1 MLALTLAAAVVTTPQ
16 FVTLTPSMRITRSI
30 TVERE
35 TYAFANASD
44 DGKTSAIT
52 IEGNGITVDFNG
64 ATLEGTPVRTE
75 PDRRRGPAIIVKGN
89 NVTIKNIKVRGYRHG
104 LIARDVPNLRI
115 LDSDFS
121 YNWKQHLASTLE
133 REDESDWMSFHQNEK
148 DEWLRFG
155 EGIYLRNCEGFEV
168 KNCTITGGQSGLM
181 ITECDKGKIWNN
193 NFSFLSALG
202 LGMYRSSDNV
212 VMHNNIDW
220 CVRGFSYGVYNR
232 GQDSAGILIYEQSDR
247 NTFAYNSVTH
257 GGDGFFLWAGQTTM
271 DTGKGGCND
280 NLLYGND
287 FSHAPTN
294 GIEATFSRNKFI
306 NNLMMECWHGI
317 WGGYSYESEVIGNVF
332 AYNEEAIAW
341 EHGQDNKVIG
351 NRFYRN
357 NEDLVIW
364 ANATQDP
371 NWGYPKNRDTKSRDW
386 SIQENHFERTY
397 AGIFRLSRTNGIAI
411 EANFIKH
418 VGPVFKQISEV
429 TGLSVKRNVGSLGTP
444 DRLLEGNEM
453 TISNGFVPE
462 EKATSF
468 SFDMNRDEYLERFGV
483 YWDGKTPLN
492 LWTPKWSPWRM
503 PGPSGSGVGGDY
515 IKIAQRAFHYGMS
528 HAPAKLPGGKE
539 PFLRPGALRGWR
551 HILVDE
557 WGPYDFKSPKLWP
570 RGKTAEG
577 ALLFEIL
584 GPKGKWTATTFRGG
598 KLNKSEGEVPGFV
611 EVTLTPGEATDLYLN
626 FTYIGE
632 AITTPFGERIPKGK
646 PTRFS
651 YRKFFAPINWDIKW
665 FAYDKTTQEPRT
677 MRDAFNNLLQTGTPI
692 KTLKTDTLDF
702 AWGGALG
709 DNLPS
714 DYFATVAEGSFDVPA
729 GDYVLNVTSDDG
741 VRVLVDGKKVLEDWT
756 WHAPKLDKV
765 DLKLTA
771 GRHTIR
777 VEHFEIDGY
786 AALKVAI
793 APKD

>member
-1 MLALTLAAAVVTTPQ
+1 MLVLIAATAMATPQ
-16 FVTLTPSMRITRSI
+16 FVTLTPSMRITRSVTI
-30 TVERE
+30 ERE
-35 TYAFANASD
+35 NYLFSNNSE
-44 DGKTSAIT
+44 DGKTSALT

-64 ATLEGTPVRTE
+64 ATLEGTPIRTE
-75 PDRRRGPAIIVKGN
+75 PDKRKGTGIIVKGS
-89 NVTIKNIKVRGYRHG
+89 NVTIKNLKVRGYRHG
-104 LIARDVPNLRI
+104 LIARDVPSLRI
-115 LDSDFS
+115 LNSDFS
-121 YNWKQHLASTLE
+121 YNWRQRLASTLE

-155 EGIYLRNCEGFEV
+155 EGIYLRNCDNFEV
-168 KNCTITGGQSGLM
+168 KDCTVTGGQSGLM

-232 GQDSAGILIYEQSDR
+232 GQDSAGILIYEQSHR

-341 EHGQDNKVIG
+341 EHGQDNAILQ

-357 NEDLVIW
+357 NEDVVIW

-371 NWGYPKNRDTKSRDW
+371 NWGYPKNRDTKSKNW
-386 SIQENHFERTY
+386 TVQYNLFANTFTNS
-397 AGIFRLSRTNGIAI
+397 FRISRTHNISISDNFFIEVSNDYKLGEGVEKLDRSNNESSNTGKNPDIRTTALTPTFTSVIDYLLRFRTNPADADVLGWQSKPEPDENGEPTEI
-411 EANFIKH
+411 
-418 VGPVFKQISEV
+418 
-429 TGLSVKRNVGSLGTP
+429 
-444 DRLLEGNEM
+444 
-453 TISNGFVPE
+453 
-462 EKATSF
+462 
-468 SFDMNRDEYLERFGV
+468 
-483 YWDGKTPLN
+483 GKL
-492 LWTPKWSPWRM
+492 
-503 PGPSGSGVGGDY
+503 
-515 IKIAQRAFHYGMS
+515 
-528 HAPAKLPGGKE
+528 APAKLKDGKD
-539 PFLRPGALRGWR
+539 PFLKGGTLRGWR
-551 HILVDE
+551 YILVDE

-570 RGKTAEG
+570 RGKTKTGE
-577 ALLFEIL
+577 LLFEIL
-584 GPKGKWTATTFRGG
+584 GPKGKWQATTFRGG

-611 EVTLTPGEATDLYLN
+611 EVTLNPGEATDLYLN
-626 FTYIGE
+626 FTYTGDE
-632 AITTPFGERIPKGK
+632 VTTPFGEKIPKGK
-646 PTRFS
+646 PSRFS

-665 FAYDKTTQEPRT
+665 FAYDKATQEPRT
-677 MRDAFNNLLQTGTPI
+677 MQEEFMKLLHTGTPI
-692 KTLKTDTLDF
+692 KTLKTDALDF
-702 AWGGALG
+702 AWGGSLG
-709 DNLPS
+709 EDLPS
-714 DYFATVAEGSFDVPA
+714 DYFATVAEGSFEVPA
-729 GDYVLNVTSDDG
+729 GDYTLHVTSDDG
-741 VRVLVDGKKVLEDWT
+741 VRVFVDGTKVLEDWT
-756 WHAPKLDKV
+756 WHAPKLDKI
-765 DLKLTA
+765 DLKLIS
-771 GRHTIR
+771 GKHTIR

-786 AALKVAI
+786 AALKVGL
-793 APKD
+793 APKE

>member
-1 MLALTLAAAVVTTPQ
+1 MLALTLAATAMATPQ
-16 FVTLTPSMRITRSI
+16 FVSLTPGTRITRSI

-35 TYAFANASD
+35 VYRFASNAD
-44 DGKTSAIT
+44 DGKSSAIT

-64 ATLEGTPVRTE
+64 ATLEGTPQRTE
-75 PDRRRGPAIIVKGN
+75 PDKRKGTGIIIKGSN
-89 NVTIKNIKVRGYRHG
+89 ITIKNANVRGYRHG
-104 LIARDVPNLRI
+104 LIARDVPNLKI

-121 YNWKQHLASTLE
+121 YNWKQRLASTLD
-133 REDESDWMSFHQNEK
+133 REDLSDWMSFHKNEN
-148 DEWLRFG
+148 DEWLQFG
-155 EGIYLRNCEGFEV
+155 EGIYLRNCDNFEV
-168 KNCTITGGQSGLM
+168 KNVTITGGQSGLM

-193 NFSFLSALG
+193 NFSYLSALG

-232 GQDSAGILIYEQSDR
+232 GQDSAGILIYEQSHR

-317 WGGYSYESEVIGNVF
+317 WGGYSYESEVTGNVF

-386 SIQENHFERTY
+386 SIKENHFERTY
-397 AGIFRLSRTNGIAI
+397 SGIFRLSRTNGIAI

-429 TGLSVKRNVGSLGTP
+429 TGLSVKRNVGSLGNP

-462 EKATSF
+462 ERATSF
-468 SFDMNRDEYLERFGV
+468 SFDLNRDEYLERFGV

-492 LWTPKWSPWRM
+492 LWTPKWSPWRV

-515 IKIAQRAFHYGMS
+515 IKIAQWAFHYGMS
-528 HAPAKLPGGKE
+528 HAPAKLPGGKD
-539 PFLRPGALRGWR
+539 PFLAPGTLRGWR
-551 HILVDE
+551 YILVDE

-584 GPKGKWTATTFRGG
+584 GPKGKWQATTFRGG

-611 EVTLTPGEATDLYLN
+611 EVTLNPGEATDLYLN
-626 FTYIGE
+626 FTYTGE
-632 AITTPFGERIPKGK
+632 EITTPFGEKIPKGK
-646 PTRFS
+646 QSRFS
-651 YRKFFAPINWDIKW
+651 YRKFFAPIAWDIRW

-677 MRDAFNNLLQTGTPI
+677 MQEAFTKLLQTSTPI
-692 KTLKTDTLDF
+692 KTQKTDALDF

-709 DNLPS
+709 EGLPS
-714 DYFATVAEGSFDVPA
+714 DHFATVAEGTFEVPE
-729 GDYVLNVTSDDG
+729 GKYTLNVTSDDG
-741 VRVLVDGKKVLEDWT
+741 VRVFVDGKKVLEDWT

-765 DLKLTA
+765 DLTLAK
-771 GRHTIR
+771 GKHTIR

-786 AALKVAI
+786 ATLKVAL
-793 APKD
+793 APKE